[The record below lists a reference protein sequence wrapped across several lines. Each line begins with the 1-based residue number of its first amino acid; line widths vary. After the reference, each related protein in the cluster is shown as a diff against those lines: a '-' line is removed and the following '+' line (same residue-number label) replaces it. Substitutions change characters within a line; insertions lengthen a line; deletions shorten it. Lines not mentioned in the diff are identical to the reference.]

1 MGRQN
6 QDVTENTGKEDW
18 AKDRKKGQGIKVE
31 EKREDKRRERTEIER
46 GKKVRRQG
54 KYGKTGK
61 RGRRW
66 RQMSALRNW
75 KKAGAGADT
84 DH

>member
-18 AKDRKKGQGIKVE
+18 AKDREKGQGIKVE

-46 GKKVRRQG
+46 GKKVGRQG

-66 RQMSALRNW
+66 EMSQGPLVG
-75 KKAGAGADT
+75 GAGEVASDL
-84 DH
+84 

>member
-46 GKKVRRQG
+46 GKKVGRQG

-66 RQMSALRNW
+66 EMSQGPLVG
-75 KKAGAGADT
+75 GAGEVASDL
-84 DH
+84 